1 MPPKKEQQEEKKN
14 KLGRPSNTLKMGIV
28 GMANVG
34 KSTTFNTLCKLNVP
48 AENYPFCTIDPN
60 NAKVPV
66 PDERFIKLCQ
76 MHKPKSEIQA
86 VLSIVD
92 IAGLVPGAHKGE
104 GLGNAFLS
112 HIKECDGI
120 YHVVRAFEDENVCH
134 TELSVDPIR
143 DMDIIS
149 TELLLKDLEFCNN
162 RLAET
167 EHVIKRNNNK
177 DAREEKEVL
186 DKVKLLLENKKW
198 VRTGDW
204 NFKEVEI
211 LNKYYF
217 ITAKNVV
224 YLVNLSQQDFMTRK
238 NKWLKG
244 IKDWVDANC
253 PGDIIPY
260 SADLEKAIFEE
271 TQAGTITQERSK
283 LSMLPRIIKT
293 GYKTLDLIYF
303 FTAGEDEVRC
313 WTIRAGTKAPQ
324 AAGVIHT
331 DFEKGFICAEVMKY
345 EDFVHLGTIT
355 AVKAEGKYRQQGK
368 EYVVEDGDICFFKF
382 NVGGGGKK

>member
-66 PDERFIKLCQ
+66 PDDRFIKLCQ
-76 MHKPKSEIQA
+76 MHKPKSEVQA

-186 DKVKLLLENKKW
+186 DKVKQLLDNKKW

-204 NFKEVEI
+204 NFKEIEI

-244 IKDWVDANC
+244 IKDWVDGNC

-271 TQAGTITQERSK
+271 FQANSLTQERQK

-293 GYKTLDLIYF
+293 GYKALDLIYF

-345 EDFVHLGTIT
+345 EDFVSLGSIT